1 MDAGSREDFAIRKS
15 ERDCH
20 GNVAE
25 PYDERDARETMI
37 DSPAAEMIRVRDV
50 TKAFTLHNQGGTR
63 LPVFHKV
70 SFEVR
75 AGEVLVLA
83 GASGAGKSSL
93 LRILYGNYLPSSG
106 VIEIAHGGGMVDI
119 ARALPRTMLDVRRR
133 TLGFVSQFLR
143 VIPRVSALDIVRD
156 PLLARGVAEGEAGRR
171 AAEMLAR
178 LNLPER
184 LWTLAPATF
193 SGGEQ
198 QRVNIA
204 RSFVDPSPIML
215 IDEPTASL
223 DAKNRDV
230 VVELIDEA
238 RQRGSAIVGI
248 FHDETVRNRVATRS
262 LDISEFR
269 AFSGEAEAA

>member
-1 MDAGSREDFAIRKS
+1 MSDQ
-15 ERDCH
+15 
-20 GNVAE
+20 
-25 PYDERDARETMI
+25 P
-37 DSPAAEMIRVRDV
+37 EMIRVEAV
-50 TKAFTLHNQGGTR
+50 SKSFTLHNQGSVR
-63 LPVFHKV
+63 LPVFRDV
-70 SFEVR
+70 NFSVR

-106 VIEIAHGGGMVDI
+106 RIEIRHDGEMVDI
-119 ARALPRTMLDVRRR
+119 ASALPRTILEVRRR

-156 PLLARGVAEGEAGRR
+156 PLLARGLDPAEATERAG
-171 AAEMLAR
+171 AMLAR

-204 RSFVDPSPIML
+204 RSFVDPSPVML

-223 DAKNRDV
+223 DARNRDV
-230 VVELIDEA
+230 VVELIAEA
-238 RQRGSAIVGI
+238 RSHGSAIVGI
-248 FHDETVRNRVATRS
+248 FHDETVRERVATRW
-262 LDISEFR
+262 LDITNFR
-269 AFSGEAEAA
+269 AAADAA

>member
-1 MDAGSREDFAIRKS
+1 MAL
-15 ERDCH
+15 
-20 GNVAE
+20 
-25 PYDERDARETMI
+25 
-37 DSPAAEMIRVRDV
+37 SPNPANHDGMPMTSQHDMIRVEAV
-50 TKAFTLHNQGGTR
+50 SKGFTLHNQGGVR
-63 LPVFHKV
+63 LPVFENVNFSVK
-70 SFEVR
+70 
-75 AGEVLVLA
+75 AGEVLVLS

-106 VIEIAHGGGMVDI
+106 RIEVFHEGAMVDI
-119 ARALPRTMLDVRRR
+119 ASALPRTILEVRRK

-156 PLLARGVAEGEAGRR
+156 PLLARGVSADEATER
-171 AAEMLAR
+171 AGAMLGR

-184 LWTLAPATF
+184 LWSLAPATF

-223 DAKNRDV
+223 DARNRDV
-230 VVELIDEA
+230 VVELIAEA
-238 RQRGSAIVGI
+238 RSHGSAIVGI
-248 FHDETVRNRVATRS
+248 FHDESVRDRVATRW
-262 LDISEFR
+262 LDITHFR
-269 AFSGEAEAA
+269 AATADAA

>member
-1 MDAGSREDFAIRKS
+1 MTTMIQVE
-15 ERDCH
+15 
-20 GNVAE
+20 NVAK
-25 PYDERDARETMI
+25 
-37 DSPAAEMIRVRDV
+37 S
-50 TKAFTLHNQGGTR
+50 FTLHNQGGAN
-63 LPVFHKV
+63 LPVFDDV
-70 SFEVR
+70 NFEVA
-75 AGEVLVLA
+75 AGEALVLA

-93 LRILYGNYLPSSG
+93 LRILYGNYRPTRG
-106 VIEIAHGGGMVDI
+106 AIRITHAGRPVDI
-119 ARALPRTMLDVRRR
+119 VSAVPRTVLDVRRR

-156 PLLARGVAEGEAGRR
+156 PLLARGATPEVATQKAK
-171 AAEMLAR
+171 AILAR

-223 DAKNRDV
+223 DAANRDV
-230 VVELIDEA
+230 VVALIAEA
-238 RQRGSAIVGI
+238 RAAGSAIVGI
-248 FHDETVRNRVATRS
+248 FHDEAVREQVATRY
-262 LDISEFR
+262 LDITAFR
-269 AFSGEAEAA
+269 KAA

>member
-1 MDAGSREDFAIRKS
+1 MEMSPKS
-15 ERDCH
+15 PKRQ
-20 GNVAE
+20 AMQ
-25 PYDERDARETMI
+25 TMNSEA
-37 DSPAAEMIRVRDV
+37 DPVMIRVRDV
-50 TKAFTLHNQGGTR
+50 TKAFTLHNQGGVR
-63 LPVFHKV
+63 LPVFRDV
-70 SFEVR
+70 AFEVG

-106 VIEIAHGGGMVDI
+106 SIEIAHEGRMVDI
-119 ARALPRTMLDVRRR
+119 ATAEPRLMLEIRRK

-156 PLLARGVAEGEAGRR
+156 PVLARGAGEAEATDR
-171 AAEMLAR
+171 ASAMLAR

-184 LWTLAPATF
+184 LWHLAPATF

-204 RSFVDPSPIML
+204 RSFVDPTPIML

-223 DAKNRDV
+223 DAANRDV

-248 FHDETVRNRVATRS
+248 FHDEAVRARVATRY
-262 LDISEFR
+262 LDITHFKAASDDVAGTASTWR
-269 AFSGEAEAA
+269 AA